1 LKTWIAAL
9 AGVSG
14 VLSALCASSAGAEPE
29 SDLERQAAM
38 AQRFAPFD
46 TGGGPGWENAFQT
59 PFIRQVAAGQPEPVQ
74 FALKPGVYMIVVLCN
89 CKTMKVTLVNSG
101 GTTLTPIRS
110 SDQGAMYSL
119 EVVTAGEYLT
129 GIDMGDCDE
138 KACDIGVKVYHKK
151 S

>member
-1 LKTWIAAL
+1 MRNTLGACRSMS
-9 AGVSG
+9 VSG
-14 VLSALCASSAGAEPE
+14 SAANAEPE
-29 SDLERQAAM
+29 TDIERQAAM
-38 AQRFAPFD
+38 TSRFTPFD
-46 TGGGPGWENAFQT
+46 SGGGPGWENAFQT

-74 FALKPGVYMIVVLCN
+74 FALKPGVYMVVVLCN
-89 CKTMKVTLVNSG
+89 CKTMKVTLVNSQG
-101 GTTLTPIRS
+101 ATLTPVRS

-119 EVVTAGEYLT
+119 EVVAQGEYLT